1 MEPFVEPEVDITGLD
16 PMEDVAAD
24 LFFMSGKPHLCLA
37 DRFSGY
43 LLRLLANET
52 TSEVVRSLEMIF
64 TKHAFPRLLCSDGGG
79 CF

>member
-43 LLRLLANET
+43 L
-52 TSEVVRSLEMIF
+52 F
-64 TKHAFPRLLCSDGGG
+64 
-79 CF
+79 